1 MKLFQTA
8 SFKAIDSTEENKQDS
23 LVEQVLKNTVME
35 NSIDENIVVRTVPT
49 TTNKITTIKTTVT
62 TGTDIL
68 QSNEEGKEVTTDE
81 VKREEN

>member
-1 MKLFQTA
+1 M
-8 SFKAIDSTEENKQDS
+8 SN
-23 LVEQVLKNTVME
+23 